1 MYSVPFFAKTT
12 QTIDFQNF
20 NNITKDIRMA
30 PFSNQEYTTEPI
42 IANDELLP
50 DGKRYVRAVPQGG
63 VCSQLIEVLI
73 QDGEILQVRFT
84 GGCSGNTQGVAALSE
99 GATASNVAGRLC
111 GISCGGNPTSCPDQ
125 LSKVLQYIIDNP
137 K

>member
-1 MYSVPFFAKTT
+1 MPFFAKTT

-30 PFSNQEYTTEPI
+30 PFSNQEYTTKPI
-42 IANDELLP
+42 IVNDELLP
-50 DGKRYVRAVPQGG
+50 DGKRYVRAVPQEG

-73 QDGEILQVRFT
+73 QDGKILQVRYT
-84 GGCSGNTQGVAALSE
+84 GGCNGNTQGVSVLAQGSGIAD
-99 GATASNVAGRLC
+99 VAGKLG
-111 GISCGGNPTSCPDQ
+111 GISCGGRPTSCPDQ
-125 LSKVLQYIIDNP
+125 LAKVLQYIMDNP